1 MKKNKLG
8 LIGASGRMGQEVI
21 SLVSEHQKFEG
32 WVSLSRNKSD
42 SGFKN
47 QLTNLQH
54 DSVLKVDAWIDFST
68 PEAFLQHL
76 PTLMKMKKPIVSGT
90 TGWTEAQFKK
100 LQKAGDSLPLFW
112 SPNLSLGVA
121 VLRKSMEQL
130 KPLANYD
137 FQIEEIHHRHK
148 KDSPSGT
155 ALHLQAQLD
164 KVITKKHPA
173 PLAIRGG
180 GVYGQHKV
188 WALGDE
194 EYLCFEH
201 VALNRKVFARGALW
215 AAERMLKK
223 ANGFYTF
230 EDLLK

>member
-1 MKKNKLG
+1 MA
-8 LIGASGRMGQEVI
+8 I
-21 SLVSEHQKFEG
+21 
-32 WVSLSRNKSD
+32 
-42 SGFKN
+42 
-47 QLTNLQH
+47 
-54 DSVLKVDAWIDFST
+54 
-68 PEAFLQHL
+68 
-76 PTLMKMKKPIVSGT
+76 
-90 TGWTEAQFKK
+90 
-100 LQKAGDSLPLFW
+100 
-112 SPNLSLGVA
+112 
-121 VLRKSMEQL
+121 LRKSIEQL

-137 FQIEEIHHRHK
+137 FQIEEVHHRHK
-148 KDSPSGT
+148 KDAPSGT

-164 KVITKKHPA
+164 KVIAKKHPA